1 VSDAVPTSWKLLS
14 AIDEQSLLPAGWQWV
29 SVDDIIIRIEA
40 GRSFKCEERPPEEG
54 EVGVA
59 KVSAV
64 TWGEYDEDE
73 SKTCFDTNQFDPALL
88 IREGDFLFSRAN
100 TIQLVGACVIARRV
114 RRHVMLSDKTLR
126 LRLVGVPPKW
136 LLYVLRAGLGRRQI
150 ERLATGNQESMR
162 NIGQDRIRRIRIPL
176 APLSEM
182 ERVTAE
188 IERQFTRLD
197 AAVDALQRVR
207 VRLDRYRT
215 AVLRA
220 AREGRL
226 VSNELDAVR
235 SEHRLRDVSS
245 VAPEPTAD
253 EGLSRVWEDVP
264 ALPAGW
270 AWVRVEDAGTVT
282 LGRQRSPQ
290 HHNGPHMRPYLRVA
304 NVFEDRIDTTDAM
317 EMNFTPGEYETYG
330 LKYGDILLNEGQSLE
345 WLGRPAMFR
354 DEIPGACFQNTLVR
368 FRAGAAVDP
377 RYALIVFRSYMRDGT
392 FRRVARWTVNIAHL
406 GAGRFAKLPFPL
418 PPLTEQQRIV
428 AEVERRLS
436 VVEELEA
443 VVDANLKRA
452 ERLRQT
458 ILKRAFEGKLVPQD
472 PTDEP
477 ASVLLE
483 RIRAERAALPAP
495 RRGRANG
502 RAAGA
507 ARQTRLL

>member
-1 VSDAVPTSWKLLS
+1 MQELGIDAEPPVLTGPFGTSLGAKDFTPDGVPVLTIGCLTDQGVRLDKALYVS
-14 AIDEQSLLPAGWQWV
+14 
-29 SVDDIIIRIEA
+29 
-40 GRSFKCEERPPEEG
+40 ERKAAQLARYRLRP
-54 EVGVA
+54 
-59 KVSAV
+59 
-64 TWGEYDEDE
+64 
-73 SKTCFDTNQFDPALL
+73 
-88 IREGDFLFSRAN
+88 GDLLFSRMAS
-100 TIQLVGACVIARRV
+100 VGRAAVVPGGLDGALINY
-114 RRHVMLSDKTLR
+114 HIMR
-126 LRLVGVPPKW
+126 LRLADDLIDPRFFIAYVQGSGHAESYLRIVNHGATRDGINTAQLLAMPVP
-136 LLYVLRAGLGRRQI
+136 LAGRAEQ
-150 ERLATGNQESMR
+150 
-162 NIGQDRIRRIRIPL
+162 RRI
-176 APLSEM
+176 
-182 ERVTAE
+182 VAE

-197 AAVDALQRVR
+197 AAVGALQRVR

-290 HHNGPHMRPYLRVA
+290 HHNGPYMRPYLRVA
-304 NVFEDRIDTTDAM
+304 NVFEDRIDTTDVM

-436 VVEELEA
+436 VADELEA

-477 ASVLLE
+477 AGALLE
-483 RIRAERAALPAP
+483 RIRAERAELPAP